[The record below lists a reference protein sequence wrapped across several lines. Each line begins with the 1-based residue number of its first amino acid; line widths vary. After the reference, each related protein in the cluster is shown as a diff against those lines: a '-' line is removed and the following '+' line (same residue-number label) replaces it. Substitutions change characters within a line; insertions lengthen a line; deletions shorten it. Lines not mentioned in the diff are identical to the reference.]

1 MVSNKGT
8 DEDQLTKPR
17 DERGSLGRLI
27 LRVASQLFGGTVVTT
42 KPPTQDAAAPKEE
55 TPGATD
61 MASGPEQ
68 SYPEP
73 GSVLKRS
80 SQAAEA
86 AENLGQTLDH
96 FEAMLDALESHVQ
109 PGEPSSATV
118 SGTTSAALRPGTTGT
133 MNGSVER
140 LERMLNRLATQAQR
154 LADGASDLALVAGEM
169 EGRLGEVARAVRE
182 APAREPVA
190 QPALIEDEVE
200 VPEKVLEPDAPAEPQ
215 FDPADSPLSVALA
228 GVPGFQGLMDAQRAL
243 TGLPE
248 AEGASV
254 VAFKNGEAA
263 LEVVLN
269 APVTARQIVDGVRNV
284 TGEQLVIEESRPEA
298 ARLRLRFVDRAGGAN
313 A

>member
-1 MVSNKGT
+1 
-8 DEDQLTKPR
+8 
-17 DERGSLGRLI
+17 
-27 LRVASQLFGGTVVTT
+27 
-42 KPPTQDAAAPKEE
+42 
-55 TPGATD
+55 
-61 MASGPEQ
+61 MASGLEQ
-68 SYPEP
+68 SYPGP

-80 SQAAEA
+80 NQAAEA

-118 SGTTSAALRPGTTGT
+118 SGTTSAATRPGTTGT

-140 LERMLNRLATQAQR
+140 LEQMLNRLATQAQR
-154 LADGASDLALVAGEM
+154 LADGASDLALVAGQM
-169 EGRLGEVARAVRE
+169 EGRLGEVARAVRV
-182 APAREPVA
+182 APARESVVE
-190 QPALIEDEVE
+190 PALIEDEVGE
-200 VPEKVLEPDAPAEPQ
+200 PEGVLEPDAPAEPQ
-215 FDPADSPLSVALA
+215 FDPANSPLSVALA

-248 AEGASV
+248 TEGASV

-284 TGEQLVIEESRPEA
+284 TGGQLVIEESRPEA
-298 ARLRLRFVDRAGGAN
+298 AKLRLRFVDWPGGAN

>member
-8 DEDQLTKPR
+8 EQEKHSKPR

-42 KPPTQDAAAPKEE
+42 KPPTRAPVAPKEE
-55 TPGATD
+55 TPGGTE
-61 MASGPEQ
+61 MVSASQ
-68 SYPEP
+68 D
-73 GSVLKRS
+73 LKRS
-80 SQAAEA
+80 KQASEA
-86 AENLGQTLDH
+86 AENLEQTLDH
-96 FEAMLDALESHVQ
+96 FEAMLEALESHVQ
-109 PGEPSSATV
+109 SDDSSNAAV
-118 SGTTSAALRPGTTGT
+118 SGTNPAATGSGTTGA
-133 MNGSVER
+133 MNGSIER
-140 LERMLNRLATQAQR
+140 LETMLNRLATQAQR
-154 LADGASDLALVAGEM
+154 LADGASDLAQVAGQM

-182 APAREPVA
+182 APARQPVS
-190 QPALIEDEVE
+190 IEDKGEDKHE
-200 VPEKVLEPDAPAEPQ
+200 VPEDVLEPDAPAEPQ
-215 FDPADSPLSVALA
+215 FDPANSPLFVALA

-248 AEGASV
+248 TEGASV

-269 APVTARQIVDGVRNV
+269 APVTARQIVEGVRNV
-284 TGEQLVIEESRPEA
+284 TGGQLVIEESRPEA